1 MRTRMNLSSLLVVL
15 IEPSNLQRSIIL
27 KHLAGYEIDDIEE
40 FTCGQDALNFMDTQ
54 VPDIVISSMHLPDMT
69 GTDIVNNMRADERL
83 QKTTF
88 LLVSSETHYRFLEPV
103 RQAGAIGI
111 LPKPFSEN
119 ELAKV
124 LNSTLDYIGDYETD
138 IVSDE
143 DFESLSVLIVDD
155 SKLSRTY
162 FKNILTNL
170 GVTTMLEA
178 EDGAQ
183 AFELFR
189 KHNFDLVVTDY
200 NMPNVDGKELLELI
214 RNDKTQPSVPVMM
227 VTSEQDE
234 SSLAAIENSGVSA
247 LLKKPLTYDV
257 IKRIIT
263 ELVFAND

>member
-1 MRTRMNLSSLLVVL
+1 MNLSSLLVVL

-27 KHLAGYEIDDIEE
+27 KHLGGYEISDVEE
-40 FTCGQDALNFMDTQ
+40 FTSGQDALNFMNTQ

-69 GTDIVNNMRADERL
+69 GTDIVKSMREDERL

-111 LPKPFSEN
+111 LPKPFSEK
-119 ELAKV
+119 ELGKV
-124 LNSTLDYIGDYETD
+124 LHSTLDYIGDYESDVTD
-138 IVSDE
+138 E
-143 DFESLSVLIVDD
+143 EFESLSVLIVDD
-155 SKLSRTY
+155 SKLSRSY

-170 GVTTMLEA
+170 GVRTMVEA

-189 KHNFDLVVTDY
+189 QHNFDLVVTDY

-227 VTSEQDE
+227 VTSEQNE
-234 SSLAAIENSGVSA
+234 SSLAAIESSGVSA

-263 ELVFAND
+263 ELVFTND